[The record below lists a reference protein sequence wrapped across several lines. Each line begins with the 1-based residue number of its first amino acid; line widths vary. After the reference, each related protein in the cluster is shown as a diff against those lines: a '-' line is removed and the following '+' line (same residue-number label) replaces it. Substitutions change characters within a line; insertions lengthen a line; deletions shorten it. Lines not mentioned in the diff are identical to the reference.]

1 MILSTNQSD
10 SDATIITGFNRKK
23 TTFQFV
29 VAIGSAIA

>member
-10 SDATIITGFNRKK
+10 SDATIITGFNRK
-23 TTFQFV
+23 TTLQLV